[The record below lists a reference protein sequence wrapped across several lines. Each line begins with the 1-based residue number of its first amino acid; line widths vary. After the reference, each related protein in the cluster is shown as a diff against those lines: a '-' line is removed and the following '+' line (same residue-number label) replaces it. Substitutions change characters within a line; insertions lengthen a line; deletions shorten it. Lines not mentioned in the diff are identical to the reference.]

1 MLFRSLVA
9 NGWVAALIMLGI
21 VLAVQQIESHA
32 LQPFLMG
39 HAVSLHPVAVLLVV
53 AAGGFAA
60 GIVGALFAVPLA
72 ALINTVVLY
81 FNGHDK
87 FPDLGTDDT
96 VIIRGEPALPVMIRR
111 AEADLVDDENAP
123 TSSPTAGRRPARPG
137 RATPSG
143 TGTSTGEDA

>member
-1 MLFRSLVA
+1 MLVVLVA

-21 VLAVQQIESHA
+21 VLAVQQIEGHA

-53 AAGGFAA
+53 AAGAFAA

-72 ALINTVVLY
+72 ALINTVILY
-81 FNGHDK
+81 LNGHDK
-87 FPDLGTDDT
+87 FPDARDRRHPRHPRQA
-96 VIIRGEPALPVMIRR
+96 RGAGHDPSRR
-111 AEADLVDDENAP
+111 GRP
-123 TSSPTAGRRPARPG
+123 RGRRDGPGLLDHRGSPAHPPG

-143 TGTSTGEDA
+143 TGTSRAGDA

>member
-1 MLFRSLVA
+1 
-9 NGWVAALIMLGI
+9 

-96 VIIRGEPALPVMIRR
+96 LVIRGKPALPVMVRR
-111 AEADLVDDENAP
+111 AEEDLADDEKVHA
-123 TSSPTAGRRPARPG
+123 SARTAGRRASRPG
-137 RATPSG
+137 GAPSSG
-143 TGTSTGEDA
+143 AGASTGGDA